1 MELEVVELEPSQ
13 RCCPRCGKEYRG
25 GAGSEQSQ
33 TLEIE
38 VRAYRRVIRRPRYR
52 RSCECGSEPRTITA
66 APAPPLIRGGM
77 LGISVWV
84 TILLDKYL
92 LQRPTYRLL
101 QDLRGHGLDLA
112 QGTVTD
118 GLQRLAPLFTPLYE
132 ALIERSRLAAHWHA
146 DETRW
151 QVYETNSEK
160 ASYRWCL
167 WVFQSRE
174 VVVYTLD
181 PTPAARVPKE
191 HFAGVPVGIVSAH
204 RHSSYNSLAKE
215 GALQIAYCWA
225 HVRRDFILLA
235 KEREVHQGWA
245 DQWLAGIAE
254 LYRWHRR
261 RQQARCE
268 TTAWRTADRGLRAA
282 VGDLQKRL
290 RGELGQ
296 RRLPLARKKVL
307 TSLER
312 HWEGLTLFVEHP
324 EVPIDNNP
332 AERALRGPVVGRKNY
347 YGSGALWS
355 GTLAAALFSLFGTLR
370 LW

>member
-1 MELEVVELEPSQ
+1 M
-13 RCCPRCGKEYRG
+13 
-25 GAGSEQSQ
+25 
-33 TLEIE
+33 
-38 VRAYRRVIRRPRYR
+38 
-52 RSCECGSEPRTITA
+52 
-66 APAPPLIRGGM
+66 
-77 LGISVWV
+77 
-84 TILLDKYL
+84 
-92 LQRPTYRLL
+92 
-101 QDLRGHGLDLA
+101 
-112 QGTVTD
+112 
-118 GLQRLAPLFTPLYE
+118 
-132 ALIERSRLAAHWHA
+132 
-146 DETRW
+146 
-151 QVYETNSEK
+151 
-160 ASYRWCL
+160 
-167 WVFQSRE
+167 
-174 VVVYTLD
+174 
-181 PTPAARVPKE
+181 
-191 HFAGVPVGIVSAH
+191 
-204 RHSSYNSLAKE
+204 
-215 GALQIAYCWA
+215 
-225 HVRRDFILLA
+225 RRDFILLA

-370 LW
+370 LWQINPRIWLTEYLTACALAGGRAPADGERFLPWQHAAGHPRRASPEPLRRAA